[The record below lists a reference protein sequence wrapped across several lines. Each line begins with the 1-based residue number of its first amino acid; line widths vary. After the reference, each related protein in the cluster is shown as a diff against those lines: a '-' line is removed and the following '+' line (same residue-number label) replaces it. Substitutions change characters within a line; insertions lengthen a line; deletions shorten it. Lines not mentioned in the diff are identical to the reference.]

1 MSGKLVYSTGGGK
14 EKGGK
19 KQGKKSFAK
28 AEGPCKMRLE
38 KKGRGGKTVTVLF
51 NLPFDKAEAKSLMKD
66 IQAKAGC
73 GATLTQET
81 IEFRGDLRDFV
92 ESYFVEKSMKIVRAG
107 G

>member
-14 EKGGK
+14 VKDGK
-19 KQGKKSFAK
+19 KGKKSFVK
-28 AEGPCKMRLE
+28 SEGPCKMRLE

-51 NLPFDKAEAKSLMKD
+51 NLPFEKSEAKSLMKE

-81 IEFRGDLRDFV
+81 IEFRGDMRDFI
-92 ESYFVEKSMKIVRAG
+92 ESFFTEKSMKIIRAG